1 MYEKLNQVGGI
12 NKFDHENYS
21 FLKMGIIKM
30 KNLYTKIFVLKKYM
44 EKTKEIPW
52 NMKHQF
58 HEANPKIP
66 RIKTS

>member
-1 MYEKLNQVGGI
+1 
-12 NKFDHENYS
+12 
-21 FLKMGIIKM
+21 M

-58 HEANPKIP
+58 HEANPKILNDKDKLTATP
-66 RIKTS
+66 LGS